1 MAKERNF
8 DFLDYLILLVKNK
21 KSLLGLFLLTFLL
34 SYGAIYFFVGEKY
47 DSTAI
52 IVPSDQDQLGGF
64 SSLLKSFSSLPV
76 GLGNISKGTSVDMFK
91 TIIYSRSNLEKVA
104 NEFNLLQAYN
114 LKSMEKTLK
123 QLSKNINA
131 EETKEGA
138 FEITVRAE
146 DPKTSAKMAN
156 FIVDEL
162 NKRIIEL
169 NIRKSHENKMFLEDR
184 YTEIRKNL
192 GFAEDSLKIFQERTG
207 FFEAKDQIKAT
218 IDAYSKLETDLATKQ
233 IEFSVME
240 KIMGVNSPTVN
251 NAKIALTEQNNKL
264 NSIKSGNEKGS
275 LILPIASLPKDAINY
290 YRYYREVEILN
301 KMLEFIVPLYEQAKF
316 EEQKDVPILQII
328 DYAAPPEKRAFPQR
342 VLMSLLITAIIIFLY
357 LIFLLLKQNLSQTEN
372 PKIVFIKREIFKFSS
387 RGQ

>member
-21 KSLLGLFLLTFLL
+21 KSLLILTFITFIL
-34 SYGAIYFFVGEKY
+34 SYGAIYLFVGEKF

-76 GLGNISKGTSVDMFK
+76 GLGNISKGTSIDMYK
-91 TIIYSRSNLEKVA
+91 TIIYSRTNLEKMA
-104 NEFNLLQAYN
+104 NEFNLLKVYN

-138 FEITVRAE
+138 FEITARAD
-146 DPKTSAKMAN
+146 DPNSAAKMAN
-156 FIVDEL
+156 FIVGEL

-184 YTEIRKNL
+184 YNEIRKNSRI
-192 GFAEDSLKIFQERTG
+192 AEDSLKLFQESTG

-240 KIMGVNSPTVN
+240 KIMGESSPSVN
-251 NAKIALTEQNNKL
+251 NAKIALNEQNNKL
-264 NSIKSGNEKGS
+264 NSIKNGNEKGS

-290 YRYYREVEILN
+290 YRYR
-301 KMLEFIVPLYEQAKF
+301 
-316 EEQKDVPILQII
+316 
-328 DYAAPPEKRAFPQR
+328 
-342 VLMSLLITAIIIFLY
+342 S
-357 LIFLLLKQNLSQTEN
+357 
-372 PKIVFIKREIFKFSS
+372 
-387 RGQ
+387 